1 MGIIRSISYSVIRIK
16 LNIFKVIST
25 MLGIW
30 YLNVFK
36 PFLNI
41 KLKFFYDSYSY
52 FLISTKVDIE
62 ISKYLKVL

>member
-1 MGIIRSISYSVIRIK
+1 MRIIRPISYSVIRIK

-25 MLGIW
+25 MLGTW

-41 KLKFFYDSYSY
+41 KLKKIFYDSGSY
-52 FLISTKVDIE
+52 FSH
-62 ISKYLKVL
+62 